1 MYGSMPY
8 MLPGMAIPASNAATL
23 GSVTKA
29 GSSIF
34 SKINLSSLLSNAQKT
49 LGVVNQAIPL
59 YYQVK
64 PVFKNLK
71 ALGKIGKEFTKLNE
85 NNNQN
90 SNRSTQQ
97 DAVTNISSNNNEA
110 TTSNIADSQ
119 TLHFIYKKEM
129 TQDNLHL
136 NHFFF

>member
-8 MLPGMAIPASNAATL
+8 MMPGMAIPASNAATL

-119 TLHFIYKKEM
+119 NDYPNPTFYL
-129 TQDNLHL
+129 
-136 NHFFF
+136 

>member
-8 MLPGMAIPASNAATL
+8 MMPGMAIPASNAATL
-23 GSVTKA
+23 GSATKA

-71 ALGKIGKEFTKLNE
+71 ALGKIGKEFTKISE
-85 NNNQN
+85 NNNRN
-90 SNRSTQQ
+90 SNKSENQKQ
-97 DAVTNISSNNNEA
+97 VTNIIDNNDTVEN
-110 TTSNIADSQ
+110 NI
-119 TLHFIYKKEM
+119 I
-129 TQDNLHL
+129 DNQNDYPTPTFYL
-136 NHFFF
+136 

>member
-8 MLPGMAIPASNAATL
+8 MMPGMAIPASNAATL
-23 GSVTKA
+23 GSATKA

-49 LGVVNQAIPL
+49 LGVLNQAIPL

-71 ALGKIGKEFTKLNE
+71 ALGKIGKEFTKISE

-90 SNRSTQQ
+90 SNENVQQ
-97 DAVTNISSNNNEA
+97 ETVTNISNNSV
-110 TTSNIADSQ
+110 TTSNITDSQ
-119 TLHFIYKKEM
+119 NDYPTPTFYL
-129 TQDNLHL
+129 
-136 NHFFF
+136 

>member
-8 MLPGMAIPASNAATL
+8 MMPGMAIPASNAATL
-23 GSVTKA
+23 GSATKA

-71 ALGKIGKEFTKLNE
+71 ALGKIGKEFTKISE

-97 DAVTNISSNNNEA
+97 ETVTNISNNNV
-110 TTSNIADSQ
+110 TTSNITDSQ
-119 TLHFIYKKEM
+119 NDYPNPTFYL
-129 TQDNLHL
+129 
-136 NHFFF
+136 

>member
-8 MLPGMAIPASNAATL
+8 MMPGMAIPASNAATL
-23 GSVTKA
+23 GSAAKA

-64 PVFKNLK
+64 PIFKNLK
-71 ALGKIGKEFTKLNE
+71 ALSKIGKEFTKISE
-85 NNNQN
+85 NNNQS
-90 SNRSTQQ
+90 SNENVQQ
-97 DAVTNISSNNNEA
+97 ETVTNISNNNV
-110 TTSNIADSQ
+110 TTSNITDSQ
-119 TLHFIYKKEM
+119 NDYPTPTFYL
-129 TQDNLHL
+129 
-136 NHFFF
+136 

>member
-8 MLPGMAIPASNAATL
+8 MMPGMAIPASNAATL
-23 GSVTKA
+23 GSATKA

-71 ALGKIGKEFTKLNE
+71 ALGKIGKEFTKISE

-90 SNRSTQQ
+90 SNENVQQRS
-97 DAVTNISSNNNEA
+97 VTNISSNNDA
-110 TTSNIADSQ
+110 TTSNITDSQ
-119 TLHFIYKKEM
+119 NDYPTPTFYL
-129 TQDNLHL
+129 
-136 NHFFF
+136 

>member
-8 MLPGMAIPASNAATL
+8 MMPGMAIPASNAATL
-23 GSVTKA
+23 GSATKA

-97 DAVTNISSNNNEA
+97 ESVTNISSNNEA
-110 TTSNIADSQ
+110 TTSNIIDSQ
-119 TLHFIYKKEM
+119 NDYPTPTFYL
-129 TQDNLHL
+129 
-136 NHFFF
+136 

>member
-8 MLPGMAIPASNAATL
+8 MMPGMAIPASNAATL
-23 GSVTKA
+23 GSATKA

-71 ALGKIGKEFTKLNE
+71 ALGKIGKEFTKISE

-90 SNRSTQQ
+90 SNENVQQ
-97 DAVTNISSNNNEA
+97 ESVTNISSNNEA
-110 TTSNIADSQ
+110 TTSNIIDSQ
-119 TLHFIYKKEM
+119 NDYPNPTFYL
-129 TQDNLHL
+129 
-136 NHFFF
+136 

>member
-8 MLPGMAIPASNAATL
+8 MMPGMAIPASNAATL
-23 GSVTKA
+23 GSATKA

-71 ALGKIGKEFTKLNE
+71 ALGKIGKEFTKINE

-97 DAVTNISSNNNEA
+97 ESVTNISSNNDRV
-110 TTSNIADSQ
+110 TSNITDSQ
-119 TLHFIYKKEM
+119 NDYPTPTFYL
-129 TQDNLHL
+129 
-136 NHFFF
+136 

>member
-8 MLPGMAIPASNAATL
+8 MMPGMAIPTSNAATL
-23 GSVTKA
+23 GSAAKA

-34 SKINLSSLLSNAQKT
+34 SKINWSSLLSNAQKT

-71 ALGKIGKEFTKLNE
+71 ALGKIGKEFTKISE
-85 NNNQN
+85 NNNQS
-90 SNRSTQQ
+90 SNENVQQ
-97 DAVTNISSNNNEA
+97 DAVTNISSNNV
-110 TTSNIADSQ
+110 TTSNITDSQ
-119 TLHFIYKKEM
+119 NDYPIPTFYL
-129 TQDNLHL
+129 
-136 NHFFF
+136 

>member
-8 MLPGMAIPASNAATL
+8 MMPGMAIPASNAATL
-23 GSVTKA
+23 GSATKA

-71 ALGKIGKEFTKLNE
+71 ALGKIGKEFTKISE

-90 SNRSTQQ
+90 SNENVQQRS
-97 DAVTNISSNNNEA
+97 VTNISSNNDA
-110 TTSNIADSQ
+110 TTSNITDSQ
-119 TLHFIYKKEM
+119 NDYPAPTFYL
-129 TQDNLHL
+129 
-136 NHFFF
+136 

>member
-8 MLPGMAIPASNAATL
+8 MMPGMAIPASNAATL

-34 SKINLSSLLSNAQKT
+34 SKINWSSLLSNAQKT

-71 ALGKIGKEFTKLNE
+71 ALGKIGKEFTKISE

-97 DAVTNISSNNNEA
+97 ESVNNISSNNNEA

-119 TLHFIYKKEM
+119 NDYPNPTFYL
-129 TQDNLHL
+129 
-136 NHFFF
+136 

>member
-8 MLPGMAIPASNAATL
+8 MMPGMAIPASNAATL
-23 GSVTKA
+23 GSATKA

-97 DAVTNISSNNNEA
+97 ESVTNISSNKDVK
-110 TTSNIADSQ
+110 TSNIIDSQ
-119 TLHFIYKKEM
+119 NDYPTPTFYL
-129 TQDNLHL
+129 
-136 NHFFF
+136 

>member
-8 MLPGMAIPASNAATL
+8 MMPGMAIPASNAATL
-23 GSVTKA
+23 GSAAKA

-34 SKINLSSLLSNAQKT
+34 SKINWSSLLSNAQKT

-71 ALGKIGKEFTKLNE
+71 ALGKIGKEFTKISE

-90 SNRSTQQ
+90 SNENVQQ
-97 DAVTNISSNNNEA
+97 DAVTNISSSNDV
-110 TTSNIADSQ
+110 TTSNI
-119 TLHFIYKKEM
+119 I
-129 TQDNLHL
+129 DNQNDYPTPTFYL
-136 NHFFF
+136 

>member
-8 MLPGMAIPASNAATL
+8 MMPGMAIPASNAATL
-23 GSVTKA
+23 GSAAKA

-71 ALGKIGKEFTKLNE
+71 ALGKIGKEFTKING
-85 NNNQN
+85 NNNQS
-90 SNRSTQQ
+90 SNESTQQ
-97 DAVTNISSNNNEA
+97 DAVTNISSSNDV
-110 TTSNIADSQ
+110 TTSNI
-119 TLHFIYKKEM
+119 I
-129 TQDNLHL
+129 DNQNDYPTPTFYL
-136 NHFFF
+136 

>member
-8 MLPGMAIPASNAATL
+8 MMPGMAIPASNAVTL
-23 GSVTKA
+23 GSATKT

-34 SKINLSSLLSNAQKT
+34 SKINWSSLLSNAQKT

-71 ALGKIGKEFTKLNE
+71 ALGKIGKEFTKISE

-97 DAVTNISSNNNEA
+97 KSVTNISSNNDRA
-110 TTSNIADSQ
+110 TSNITDSQ
-119 TLHFIYKKEM
+119 NDYPTPTFYL
-129 TQDNLHL
+129 
-136 NHFFF
+136 

>member
-8 MLPGMAIPASNAATL
+8 MMPGMAIPASNAATL
-23 GSVTKA
+23 GSATKA

-71 ALGKIGKEFTKLNE
+71 ALGKIGKEFTKISE

-90 SNRSTQQ
+90 RNENVQQRS
-97 DAVTNISSNNNEA
+97 VTNISSNNDA
-110 TTSNIADSQ
+110 TTSNITDSQ
-119 TLHFIYKKEM
+119 NDYPTPTFYL
-129 TQDNLHL
+129 
-136 NHFFF
+136 

>member
-1 MYGSMPY
+1 MYGSLPY
-8 MLPGMAIPASNAATL
+8 MMPGMAIPASNAATL
-23 GSVTKA
+23 GSAAKA

-71 ALGKIGKEFTKLNE
+71 ALSKIGKEFTKING

-90 SNRSTQQ
+90 SNESTQQ
-97 DAVTNISSNNNEA
+97 DAVTNISSNNEV
-110 TTSNIADSQ
+110 TTSNIIDSQ
-119 TLHFIYKKEM
+119 NDYPTPTFYL
-129 TQDNLHL
+129 
-136 NHFFF
+136 